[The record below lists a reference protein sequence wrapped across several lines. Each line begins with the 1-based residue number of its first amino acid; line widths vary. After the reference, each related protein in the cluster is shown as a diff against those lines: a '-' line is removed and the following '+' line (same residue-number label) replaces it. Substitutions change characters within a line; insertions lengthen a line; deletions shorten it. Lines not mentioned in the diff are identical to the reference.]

1 MILAGIAVLNCVM
14 IFLAFRK
21 IPIEEHDEKVEEI
34 QGGNNFN
41 MSEQP
46 VAKRGRFV
54 QVMTMRFTWNV
65 ALFLLFYVG
74 TGSTLGGWGYTFL
87 TTARNGDPVQMGR
100 VSTFGF
106 QGNLYQKLLTK
117 AYVGYVWLLGSY
129 FERLF

>member
-1 MILAGIAVLNCVM
+1 MILAGIAALNCVM
-14 IFLAFRK
+14 VFLAFRK
-21 IPIEEHDEKVEEI
+21 IPIEEHEEKVEEM
-34 QGGNNFN
+34 QGGDDFN
-41 MSEQP
+41 ISEQP

-54 QVMTMRFTWNV
+54 QVMTMRFTWTV

-106 QGNLYQKLLTK
+106 PSEALSKVANK
-117 AYVGYVWLLGSY
+117 SIH
-129 FERLF
+129 RLCLVIRFVF